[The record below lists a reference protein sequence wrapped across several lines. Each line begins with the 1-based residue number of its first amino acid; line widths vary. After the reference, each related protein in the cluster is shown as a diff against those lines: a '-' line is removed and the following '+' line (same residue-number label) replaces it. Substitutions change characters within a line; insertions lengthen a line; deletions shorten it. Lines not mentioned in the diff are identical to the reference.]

1 MALTGRDA
9 TAIAERFSLGGS
21 ARLQGPVARGQV
33 AQVWRL
39 DSDSGSFAVK
49 EWFAGPDP
57 EDVAADAAFTDRL
70 EAAGVP
76 TPSVVRTRSGE
87 VTCEVSG
94 TLVRVFEWADL
105 LPPTRR
111 LDPDAVGRLVARL
124 HLVGETNADP
134 IDRWFSTGVGERRWT
149 DLHARA
155 TAAGAPFAATLGDRL
170 EDLIA
175 VESVIE
181 AHSDPIECHRDLWA
195 DNLLRT
201 ADGRLCVL
209 DLENAGPADPSQELA
224 MVLFE
229 FGLDNAERV
238 RRLHAAYVAA
248 GGPGRVTRRGNFTML
263 VAVQAHIGQL
273 VCARWIGSDDP
284 TERAMREASVIELF
298 DDPVTLAR
306 IDRILA
312 ALER

>member
-1 MALTGRDA
+1 MGLTSRDA
-9 TAIAERFSLGGS
+9 TAIAERFSLGRS
-21 ARLQGPVARGQV
+21 ARLPRPTARGQL

-57 EDVAADAAFTDRL
+57 ETVAADAAFTDRL

-87 VTCEVSG
+87 VAAEIDG
-94 TLVRVFEWADL
+94 TLVRVFEWVDL
-105 LPPTRR
+105 RPPTRR
-111 LDPDAVGRLVARL
+111 LDPEAVGRLVAAL
-124 HLVGETNADP
+124 HRVGRPTADP
-134 IDRWFSTGVGERRWT
+134 IDGWFSTGVGERTWR
-149 DLHARA
+149 DLVERA
-155 TAAGAPFAATLGDRL
+155 TAAGAPFAATLAHRL

-181 AHSDPIECHRDLWA
+181 EHADPIECHRDLWA

-201 ADGRLCVL
+201 SDGRLCVL
-209 DLENAGPADPSQELA
+209 DLENFGPADPSQELA

-229 FGLDNAERV
+229 FGLDDPGRMS
-238 RRLHAAYVAA
+238 RLHAAYVAA
-248 GGPGRVTRRGNFTML
+248 GGPGRVARRGHVTVL
-263 VAVQAHIGQL
+263 GAVQAHIGPG

-284 TERAMREASVIELF
+284 GERAVREASVAELL

-306 IDRILA
+306 IDRILSA
-312 ALER
+312 TSS